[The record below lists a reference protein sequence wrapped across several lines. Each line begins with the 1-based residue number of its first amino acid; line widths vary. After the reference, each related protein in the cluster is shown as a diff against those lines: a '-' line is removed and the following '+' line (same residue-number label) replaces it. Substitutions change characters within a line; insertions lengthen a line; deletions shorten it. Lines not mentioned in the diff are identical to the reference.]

1 MSAEAQIRA
10 KLQMVLAN
18 EANFGVLSTG
28 ERIAVAMVLNRF
40 DLVSKYGSILEAID
54 RLNQEWTQAALRVQR
69 HGFEENPNL

>member
-1 MSAEAQIRA
+1 MSAEVQIRE

-54 RLNQEWTQAALRVQR
+54 RLNQEWTRAALHIQR
-69 HGFEENPNL
+69 DGFEENPHL

>member
-10 KLQMVLAN
+10 KLRMVLAN

-40 DLVSKYGSILEAID
+40 DLVSDYGSILEAIH

-69 HGFEENPNL
+69 HGFEENPHL

>member
-18 EANFGVLSTG
+18 KDNFGVLSTG

-54 RLNQEWTQAALRVQR
+54 RLNQEWTQAALHIQR
-69 HGFEENPNL
+69 DGFENPHL

>member
-54 RLNQEWTQAALRVQR
+54 RLNQEWTQAALHIQR
-69 HGFEENPNL
+69 YGFEENPHL

>member
-1 MSAEAQIRA
+1 MSADAQIRE

-18 EANFGVLSTG
+18 AANFGVLSTG

-40 DLVSKYGSILEAID
+40 DLVSEYGSILEAID

-69 HGFEENPNL
+69 SGFEENPHF

>member
-1 MSAEAQIRA
+1 MSAEAQIRE
-10 KLQMVLAN
+10 KLHMVLAN

-40 DLVSKYGSILEAID
+40 DLVSQYGSILEAID

-69 HGFEENPNL
+69 YGFEETHNL

>member
-54 RLNQEWTQAALRVQR
+54 RLNQEWTQAALHIQR
-69 HGFEENPNL
+69 DGFEENPRL